1 LNLLNVWSFLSK
13 SAIKSFSIEGADKA
27 DKDIL
32 FISAS
37 AIPQLRISG
46 QIFAKTPL
54 SHLHRPVSLIVYSLN
69 GDNCR
74 MTIFTLMRFLPVFC
88 LLLNIPNFSLA
99 DLNEAT
105 PRPSPIKEKASEKQL
120 LPAAGE
126 RVFGIDFNTNSLPG
140 APTQSGF
147 RGISGLQD
155 GANGTSLSV
164 TVNGID
170 ITLSKTGTADFNF
183 RGFNA
188 TTDSVMPGGPTSL
201 SGVVADFIATTD
213 GPITVTMKGL
223 PAGDYLFRSWHLE
236 PHTGPGLGFASGS
249 SSTDPQWLAIEWNG
263 TTQSTI
269 LTTALGEAGLD
280 RTAISNDDI
289 PSLECVLLVEAG
301 KPVKVTWKGFLLSEN
316 ISYVL
321 INGFEICETNPK
333 S

>member
-1 LNLLNVWSFLSK
+1 
-13 SAIKSFSIEGADKA
+13 
-27 DKDIL
+27 
-32 FISAS
+32 
-37 AIPQLRISG
+37 
-46 QIFAKTPL
+46 
-54 SHLHRPVSLIVYSLN
+54 
-69 GDNCR
+69 

-126 RVFGIDFNTNSLPG
+126 RVFGIDFNTHSLPG

-147 RGISGLQD
+147 RSISGLQD

-263 TTQSTI
+263 KTQSTVA
-269 LTTALGEAGLD
+269 TTCLGEEGLD
-280 RTAISNDDI
+280 RTAISDMDI
-289 PSLECVLLVEAG
+289 PKLEFAFSVDSG
-301 KPVKVTWKGFLLSEN
+301 KPVEIAWSGCSSSATTNNVF
-316 ISYVL
+316 V
-321 INGFEICETNPK
+321 NGFEIREKAP
-333 S
+333 